1 MLPKQPPDLGVCGGG
16 GRVEEGESVCRKKFL
31 SNGDLLN
38 LQLIK
43 GQKPWLQTV
52 AFSSRSAPN

>member
-1 MLPKQPPDLGVCGGG
+1 MCVVGGEGGEGVKCMQ
-16 GRVEEGESVCRKKFL
+16 KKSL